1 MCSMWIYLVFGVHLS
16 PVFKM
21 TWDKGMGDVQRCADL
36 WCAQVPGWLNSDCVM
51 LADAHITDMIN
62 IPTPHRNSYSEPCRS
77 SALCSFQEWSPFIL
91 SHMCLQLP
99 KVEVSSPLQ
108 LVLLKIISL
117 HTFIWYQW
125 RFNVLRCGFRIKLL
139 STYPLHPDMS
149 LDLSFVGWAHEKR
162 QTFSASRKS
171 PVLSIICVKPPG
183 AGLWMV
189 QDDSEHQKQ
198 IEVGTR
204 RLDKHLGGWNS
215 EEVLV
220 CCGVMLTVVSDFKI
234 CFTLPWN

>member
-1 MCSMWIYLVFGVHLS
+1 MHILLIWLIYQLHIGIVTQSHAGVQLS
-16 PVFKM
+16 VLSRNGHPLSCL
-21 TWDKGMGDVQRCADL
+21 T
-36 WCAQVPGWLNSDCVM
+36 CV
-51 LADAHITDMIN
+51 
-62 IPTPHRNSYSEPCRS
+62 C
-77 SALCSFQEWSPFIL
+77 
-91 SHMCLQLP
+91 QLP

-162 QTFSASRKS
+162 QTFSASGKS